1 MLYEKSDMNKRSNLQ
16 EEIEKEID
24 IRVKKEIAKKNKK
37 NQIMNIL
44 LVFVMTIVLNN
55 LNISAEN
62 SYSSN
67 EVSYDNTNSSGLTSP
82 NVQGALDGLYQAATD
97 YNDLKTNK
105 ADKSA
110 TVSNVAWDSTN
121 KKLTKTINGSTTDI
135 VTGATILGGLT
146 SSQVT
151 TALGYTPP
159 TTDTNTWR
167 GVQNNL
173 TSTSTSDCLSA
184 AQGKAL
190 NDNKAAKSATVSTV
204 AWDSTNKKL
213 TKTINGST
221 TDVVTGATILGGLT
235 KSQVTTALGYTPPTS
250 DTNTWRGVQNN
261 LTSTSTSDCLSA
273 AQGKALNDSKAPISS
288 PNFSGTVKFGGTTFQ
303 GMFAREGKVQDNVS
317 INSGNVYSATLSATK
332 SGYTP
337 VAISDCRVENASS
350 SGTGSSYVNFY
361 YYTMGVSGSTCNVYI
376 NARNTYS
383 GTVKVKFVCNCL
395 FVKNV

>member
-1 MLYEKSDMNKRSNLQ
+1 MNKKSNLQ
-16 EEIEKEID
+16 EEINELKQEL
-24 IRVKKEIAKKNKK
+24 K
-37 NQIMNIL
+37 NQKKRSKNTQVITIL
-44 LVFVMTIVLNN
+44 VVFVMTLVLNN

-62 SYSSN
+62 SYTSE

-121 KKLTKTINGSTTDI
+121 KKLTKTINGTTTD
-135 VTGATILGGLT
+135 VVSGSTILDGLT

-167 GVQNNL
+167 GIQDNL
-173 TSTSTSDCLSA
+173 TSTSTTDSLSA
-184 AQGKAL
+184 AKGKAL
-190 NDNKAAKSATVSTV
+190 NDNKADKSATVSTV

-250 DTNTWRGVQNN
+250 DTNTWRGIVNN
-261 LTSTSTSDCLSA
+261 LTSTSTTDSLSA
-273 AQGKALNDSKAPISS
+273 AQGKALNDNKAPISA

-303 GMFAREGKVQDNVS
+303 GMFVAEWKATSAQTTISANADTT
-317 INSGNVYSATLSATK
+317 IYISGITK

-337 VAISDCRVENASS
+337 LAAVECRAYN
-350 SGTGSSYVNFY
+350 GTGGNGSSYALA
-361 YYTMGVSGSTCNVYI
+361 YYTELQTSNNRIQINVKNLYTGGSIKIMTGCRVLY
-376 NARNTYS
+376 
-383 GTVKVKFVCNCL
+383 
-395 FVKNV
+395 VKNV